1 MRIIQYILL
10 ISLFF
15 ASINYSFAQKN
26 TYTINGLVTDGISG
40 EAIEFVTVYIEGSN
54 IATETNSS
62 GIFEFKVPAN
72 KDHTIVFTRIGY
84 KPLAKNIAPAES
96 GSLRS
101 LDILLVP
108 ADSDLEVVVKES
120 VVKEGG
126 MIREEVEQLK
136 LLPTTTGNFESVLPH
151 IALGTSGGTGG
162 ELSSQYNVRG
172 GNYDENLVYVNDFE
186 IYRPQLISTGQQEG
200 LSFPNIDLIRD
211 LSFSS
216 GGFDAKYGDKLSS
229 VLDIKYKR
237 PEEFRASI
245 GFSLLGAS
253 GHIEGSK
260 SIDEYRRFR
269 YLVGARY
276 KTTNYLLNSLDVK
289 GEYTPQFADLQGY
302 FSYDLS
308 RDWQLGLLINY
319 NQAIYNFIPQES
331 SSAFGLIDNA
341 LRLSTVFEGGEQ
353 DEFTTAMGGLSLT
366 YLPDREANPYYLKFL
381 LSDYRSQENE
391 SFDILG
397 FYRLAQI
404 ETNLGSDDIGDEV
417 FLLGAGT
424 QHEFTR
430 NFLVT
435 NVAHFQHKGG
445 IEFNNF
451 NTDDS
456 KEVSHF
462 IQWGIGAKHEY
473 IYDKIN
479 EWERLDS
486 AGYSLPFDPF
496 AVHLERSLKTQNELA
511 SLRFSA
517 YVQDSWIKMI
527 PDKSEM
533 KFTAGLRAQHW
544 TLNGETLISPRMQ
557 FLYKPLGEDKKDI
570 SYRFAA
576 GYYQQAAFYREMRN
590 IDGFV
595 NTNLGAQKS
604 LHFVGGLTLDFIGKS
619 KTKYRLIMEAYYKSL
634 WDLVSYEVDN
644 VRIRYSG
651 QNDSKGYAAGF
662 DIRLNGEFVP
672 GVESWVNLGF
682 LRTRESLYGVTHMRR
697 DLGDPE
703 ARVVRDVARPTDR
716 LYTLSVFFQDY
727 FPRNENFKAH
737 LNLSL
742 GSGLPF
748 GLQDNNEIFRNTY
761 RYRPYQRVD
770 IGFSYL
776 LWNEERKA
784 TRPNHFLSFTRNSW
798 VSLEVLNI
806 LDIRNEASNT
816 WIKSVFNVQYA
827 IPNYLTGR
835 RINLRFKFDF

>member
-1 MRIIQYILL
+1 MRVIHKLILL
-10 ISLFF
+10 FLFF
-15 ASINYSFAQKN
+15 ASLNVSFAQKN
-26 TYTINGLVTDGISG
+26 SCTLSGTVTDGVSG
-40 EAIEFVTVYIEGSN
+40 DPIEFVTVFIEDTN
-54 IATETNSS
+54 ISSETNDK
-62 GIFEFKVPAN
+62 GFYELKIPAN
-72 KDHTIVFTRIGY
+72 QDQTIVFTRIGY
-84 KPLAKNIAPAES
+84 KRSATNIAPAEN
-96 GSLRS
+96 GSLRTMDVS
-101 LDILLVP
+101 MVP
-108 ADSDLEVVVKES
+108 SDADLEVVVKES

-136 LLPTTTGNFESVLPH
+136 LIPTTTGNFESVLPH

-200 LSFPNIDLIRD
+200 LSFPNIDLIKD

-229 VLDIKYKR
+229 VLDIKYKL
-237 PEEFRASI
+237 PENFQASI

-253 GHIEGSK
+253 AHIEGSK
-260 SIDEYRRFR
+260 PLDEYRRFR
-269 YLVGARY
+269 YLLGARY

-289 GEYTPQFADLQGY
+289 GEYTPRFADIQGY

-308 RDWQLGLLINY
+308 RDWQLGLLLNY
-319 NQAIYNFIPQES
+319 NQAVYDFIPQES

-341 LRLSTVFEGGEQ
+341 LRLSSVFEGAEQ

-381 LSDYRSQENE
+381 LSDYRSEENE

-404 ETNLGSDDIGDEV
+404 ETSLGSDNAGDEV
-417 FLLGAGT
+417 FLLGAGI
-424 QHEFTR
+424 QHEYTR

-435 NVAHFQHKGG
+435 NVASFQHKGG

-451 NTDDS
+451 NQDDT
-456 KEVSHF
+456 KELSHF
-462 IQWGIGAKHEY
+462 VQWGVGVKHEY
-473 IYDKIN
+473 IYDRIN

-496 AVHLERSLKTQNELA
+496 IVNLVRSLKTQNEIA

-517 YVQDSWIKMI
+517 YVQDSWSKMVEG
-527 PDKSEM
+527 KSEL

-544 TLNGETLISPRMQ
+544 TLNNETLISPRFQ
-557 FLYKPLGEDKKDI
+557 FLYKPLGEGKKDI

-590 IDGFV
+590 ADGFV
-595 NTNLGAQKS
+595 NTDLSAQKS
-604 LHFVGGLTLDFIGKS
+604 LHFVGGYTLDFIGKS
-619 KTKYRLIMEAYYKSL
+619 KTKYRLIMEAYYKQL

-651 QNDSKGYAAGF
+651 QNDSRGYVTGL
-662 DIRLNGEFVP
+662 DIRLNGEFVQ
-672 GVESWVNLGF
+672 GVESWINLGF
-682 LRTRESLYGVTHMRR
+682 LRTRESLNGVTHMRR

-703 ARVVRDVARPTDR
+703 ARVVSDVARPTDR

-727 FPRNENFKAH
+727 FPSNENFKAH

-748 GLQDNNEIFRNTY
+748 GLKGNNEVFRNTY

-770 IGFSYL
+770 IGFSYQ
-776 LWNEERKA
+776 LWNEERKEV
-784 TRPNHFLSFTRNSW
+784 RPNHFLSFTKNSW